1 MRIRFLVISNVF
13 IKFTSFM
20 YHERMIRRVSPRIL
34 VEEAMSGF
42 RSDKGVREFGFGS
55 AMDDHS
61 YRSREAEGMT
71 RHERPCG
78 ETQRYLREQ
87 RVHATSCNG
96 QFTQP
101 RASLHLFRSYSSI
114 SHLMGLTPLAN
125 AAASSLLPSELR
137 PGDLPHAAPEPSY
150 LMTQSLY
157 RSAPQKH
164 TQDTD
169 TQSRTFR
176 HEKVAW
182 FTCLPS
188 MRVSRNPSER
198 KLLIH
203 VDGQRR

>member
-1 MRIRFLVISNVF
+1 
-13 IKFTSFM
+13 
-20 YHERMIRRVSPRIL
+20 MIRRILPRIL

-78 ETQRYLREQ
+78 ETQRYLRKQ
-87 RVHATSCNG
+87 RAHATSCNG

-101 RASLHLFRSYSSI
+101 RASLHLFHSYSSI

-150 LMTQSLY
+150 LMTQSLC
-157 RSAPQKH
+157 RSAPPKH
-164 TQDTD
+164 THK
-169 TQSRTFR
+169 TQLLRAARFVMKRLRDSR
-176 HEKVAW
+176 A
-182 FTCLPS
+182 S
-188 MRVSRNPSER
+188 SRNPSER